1 MLFRSLSGLLDLL
14 AWLPWWL
21 GALLALL
28 SWAGLHWL
36 AGQPLSP
43 GGAPLG
49 WLELLLLGSRHGL
62 AWLGQYLLP
71 ALFGLGALIS
81 LWRGWMRRTLLE
93 DIASRPGGQVF
104 QHMNWRE
111 FEQLVGELFR
121 QQGYQVIE
129 TGGNG
134 ADGGVDLVL
143 LRDGERMLVQCKQW
157 KALKVSVQVVRE
169 LYGVIA
175 AEQAHG
181 GFVVTSGRFT
191 SEARAFAE
199 GLAIELIDGA
209 ALHAMVCQL
218 HPQGLRALAPSLRP
232 PKPGAEPAD
241 GVPACPECGR
251 PMRPR
256 TARKGELAGQTFWG
270 CSAYPSCRGH
280 REMHGPPP

>member
-1 MLFRSLSGLLDLL
+1 MFFRTLSGLLDLL

-21 GALLALL
+21 GTLLALL
-28 SWAGLHWL
+28 AWAGLHWL
-36 AGQPLSP
+36 AGQPPSAGGEPLS
-43 GGAPLG
+43 
-49 WLELLLLGSRHGL
+49 WLALLLRGGGRGL
-62 AWLGQYLLP
+62 AWLGQFLLP
-71 ALFGLGALIS
+71 ALFGLGVLLG
-81 LWRGWMRRTLLE
+81 LWRRWLRRTLLE

-104 QHMNWRE
+104 AHMNWRE

-129 TGGNG
+129 TGGHG

-175 AEQAHG
+175 AEGAHG

-199 GLAIELIDGA
+199 GLAVELIDGA
-209 ALHAMVCQL
+209 ALHAMVRQL
-218 HPQGLRALAPSLRP
+218 RPQALRALAPSLRASGP
-232 PKPGAEPAD
+232 SRPGD
-241 GVPACPECGR
+241 VPDCPECGR

-256 TARKGELAGQTFWG
+256 TARQGERAGQTFWG
-270 CSAYPSCRGH
+270 CSAYPACRGH